1 MERCWVVHPPEP
13 KASTRS
19 LTVAVGH
26 ESTEHANS
34 ENADCIEL
42 GVRAPGCDQRK
53 QQPKPGAVAHGP
65 HASHKKRRGVAGRK
79 VRGNHREQS
88 LTVNFG

>member
-42 GVRAPGCDQRK
+42 GVRARGCDQRK
-53 QQPKPGAVAHGP
+53 QQPKPGAVARGRMP
-65 HASHKKRRGVAGRK
+65 RTRSAAASLAGRSEATTASSHS
-79 VRGNHREQS
+79 R
-88 LTVNFG
+88 